1 MTLIIARLKDIALF
15 RKISRSLLIVTA
27 AFSLTVASAP
37 SAFAATVTAQCQV
50 IKIGLGGDVVG
61 HVYGN
66 ASTLNGAKRDANK
79 YVPPGH
85 YKRHCKGVSHRISGY
100 YPKGGGGFRGGSF

>member
-1 MTLIIARLKDIALF
+1 MF

-79 YVPPGH
+79 YVPPAITNAIV
-85 YKRHCKGVSHRISGY
+85 KESVTVSLDTT
-100 YPKGGGGFRGGSF
+100 PKAAVVLEEGASSNATIAPFL